1 MNKKLIIACGGSGGH
16 FYPGLAL
23 AKQAQK
29 IGVQTSIFL
38 TGKNRHLQAN
48 ICKKNNIP
56 YFLSQS
62 VTLPKQKF
70 LFPFFCIR
78 FFFISFKVWIFL
90 LRFSPKS
97 IISMGSFYNAPIC
110 FASIFSRCKLFLHE
124 ANSVIGKSHQ
134 FFQKFSLKVFSF
146 FPIEITHKQ
155 KLIINQFP
163 LREQFLI
170 PNNKI
175 PKNNNTIFIFGG
187 SQGSQFLNEKI
198 PQIIVQCK
206 NSISQIIHLT
216 GGKNN
221 SLLRSF
227 YKKNN
232 LEATVIEKSDNM
244 IDLYNKAKL
253 IICRAGASSIAEILS
268 QNKKAILIPFPHSKN
283 QHQTKN
289 ALLISQK
296 FPENFSYIEE
306 KSYHSKNLKNLLQK
320 DLQSPD
326 IPKTDTKKV
335 FDFSG
340 KTIIEEIKNR

>member
-29 IGVQTSIFL
+29 MGLQASIFL
-38 TGKNRHLQAN
+38 TGKNRHLQAS

-56 YFLSQS
+56 FFLSQS
-62 VTLPKQKF
+62 VNLPKQKF
-70 LFPFFCIR
+70 LLPFFCLK
-78 FFFISFKVWIFL
+78 FLFISFKAWIFL
-90 LRFSPKS
+90 LRFSPKG

-110 FASIFSRCKLFLHE
+110 FASIFSRSKLFLHE

-134 FFQKFSLKVFSF
+134 FFQKFSSKIFSF
-146 FPIEITHKQ
+146 FPIEITNKQ

-170 PNNKI
+170 PNQ
-175 PKNNNTIFIFGG
+175 PQKNNNIFIFGG

-216 GGKNN
+216 GKKDN
-221 SLLRSF
+221 SLLKNF
-227 YKKNN
+227 YKKSN
-232 LEATVIEKSDNM
+232 LEAIVLEKSEN
-244 IDLYNKAKL
+244 IIEFYNKSKL
-253 IICRAGASSIAEILS
+253 IISRAGASSIAEILS

-283 QHQTKN
+283 QHQEKN
-289 ALLISQK
+289 ALLTSQK
-296 FPENFSYIEE
+296 FPENFFYIEQS
-306 KSYHSKNLKNLLQK
+306 SYCDKNFKKLLQRV
-320 DLQSPD
+320 LQSNC
-326 IPKTDTKKV
+326 IPKINKKKV

-340 KTIIEEIKNR
+340 KAIIEEIKKASN